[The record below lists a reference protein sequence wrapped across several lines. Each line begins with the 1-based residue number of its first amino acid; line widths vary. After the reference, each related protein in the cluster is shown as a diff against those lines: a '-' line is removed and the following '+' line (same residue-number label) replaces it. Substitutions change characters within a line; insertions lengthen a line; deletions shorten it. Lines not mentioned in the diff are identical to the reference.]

1 MCQAEAPSVT
11 ASLEWIYGYRGK
23 DSRANLYSLP
33 TGEICYYVASLAVLY
48 SPESQ
53 TQRHYRGHTEDIEC
67 LATHPQ
73 LSLCATGQ
81 GSSQHSPGEDT
92 AHVQVRLSLGCSI
105 LLLHFYIIK
114 HQPWRLSPVLN
125 V

>member
-1 MCQAEAPSVT
+1 MSP
-11 ASLEWIYGYRGK
+11 SLEWTYGYRGK
-23 DSRANLYSLP
+23 DTRSNLYSLP

-73 LSLCATGQ
+73 LALCATGQ
-81 GSSQHSPGEDT
+81 ASSQHSPGQDS
-92 AHVQVRLSLGCSI
+92 AHVQVRLQSGVWSTFTFTFTLPFTLLNINLGVW
-105 LLLHFYIIK
+105 LL
-114 HQPWRLSPVLN
+114 V
-125 V
+125 